1 MGFYVLEDFS
11 WSFSGPF
18 CSLGFVLACAEGLG
32 LGVVAGIA
40 VGCAETDETSDGT
53 SVMLWSGPS
62 LGLVSS
68 EMSADSTDT
77 DVASDVTGVTIVSG
91 PSHGLRLLI
100 DVGWSEVSA
109 VVMLADCSATGVGA
123 DFTGVSSDFL
133 EVHIAMI
140 STACAATDVRSDL
153 R

>member
-1 MGFYVLEDFS
+1 MVQTFTWASLVRNASHCLRCHFLMGFYVLEDFS

-53 SVMLWSGPS
+53 SIMLWSGPS

-91 PSHGLRLLI
+91 HTGYGSSSMLVGQKFQLL
-100 DVGWSEVSA
+100 
-109 VVMLADCSATGVGA
+109 LC
-123 DFTGVSSDFL
+123 
-133 EVHIAMI
+133 
-140 STACAATDVRSDL
+140 
-153 R
+153 